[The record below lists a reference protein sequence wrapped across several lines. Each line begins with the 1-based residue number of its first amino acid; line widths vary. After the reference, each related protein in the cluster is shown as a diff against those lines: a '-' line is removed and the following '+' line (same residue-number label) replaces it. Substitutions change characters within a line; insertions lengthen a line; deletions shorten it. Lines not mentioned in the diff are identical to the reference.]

1 MRVWQIVR
9 MSRRPGNR
17 QVPSTNPAGAAISVA
32 AVMAAK
38 LTVSEIQ
45 SAL

>member
-1 MRVWQIVR
+1 MI
-9 MSRRPGNR
+9 RRPGNR
-17 QVPSTNPAGAAISVA
+17 QVPSANPAGTATSVA
-32 AVMAAK
+32 AVMAAR